1 MKQCVCVQK
10 IERDSPDLICSLLVP
25 SRPLKVIFKEVT
37 NSSVAVHWQQPTT
50 PNGIIVGYRIYYMHD
65 NFTDVQTVRH
75 TEPNMFHVLRGLSK
89 YLLMT
94 DCYYAVSKN
103 ILLVLGNISIF
114 GIWRPWIYILRVQSV
129 YLLDDRSPS
138 TRHKWRFFFCILK
151 AGSLKEYFLE
161 RSAPLRFVT
170 LFIWVSSKQFFQD
183 IVPFKAPVKWKNS
196 SIYTLTCHQKTKRL
210 GPKCWI
216 ITTIWGSSV

>member
-1 MKQCVCVQK
+1 MGKRICFRDEYNNVLYCNTPRVLCRNFNPVWSSVCVQK

-89 YLLMT
+89 YFLMT
-94 DCYYAVSKN
+94 DCYYAVGKTD
-103 ILLVLGNISIF
+103 IKLL
-114 GIWRPWIYILRVQSV
+114 R
-129 YLLDDRSPS
+129 LLLTS
-138 TRHKWRFFFCILK
+138 FFFSFSPGFTWNAWNFMI
-151 AGSLKEYFLE
+151 
-161 RSAPLRFVT
+161 
-170 LFIWVSSKQFFQD
+170 
-183 IVPFKAPVKWKNS
+183 
-196 SIYTLTCHQKTKRL
+196 
-210 GPKCWI
+210 
-216 ITTIWGSSV
+216 

>member
-1 MKQCVCVQK
+1 MKDPVCKSVQANLFQK
-10 IERDSPDLICSLLVP
+10 IVLKTISKIRHAFTPFVAFCTQFEAVCRDQDLICSLLVP

-94 DCYYAVSKN
+94 
-103 ILLVLGNISIF
+103 
-114 GIWRPWIYILRVQSV
+114 
-129 YLLDDRSPS
+129 
-138 TRHKWRFFFCILK
+138 
-151 AGSLKEYFLE
+151 
-161 RSAPLRFVT
+161 
-170 LFIWVSSKQFFQD
+170 
-183 IVPFKAPVKWKNS
+183 
-196 SIYTLTCHQKTKRL
+196 
-210 GPKCWI
+210 
-216 ITTIWGSSV
+216 

>member
-1 MKQCVCVQK
+1 MQK
-10 IERDSPDLICSLLVP
+10 RERDSPDLICSLLVP

-94 DCYYAVSKN
+94 DCYYAVNKN
-103 ILLVLGNISIF
+103 ISTWKHFYIWNLTSMNI
-114 GIWRPWIYILRVQSV
+114 YKLRVQSV

-138 TRHKWRFFFCILK
+138 TRHKRRVFFVF
-151 AGSLKEYFLE
+151 
-161 RSAPLRFVT
+161 
-170 LFIWVSSKQFFQD
+170 
-183 IVPFKAPVKWKNS
+183 
-196 SIYTLTCHQKTKRL
+196 
-210 GPKCWI
+210 
-216 ITTIWGSSV
+216 

>member
-1 MKQCVCVQK
+1 MCYVVILTQFEAVCVCVQK

-89 YLLMT
+89 YFLMT
-94 DCYYAVSKN
+94 DCYYAVSKYILKSTWKHFYIWNLTSMN
-103 ILLVLGNISIF
+103 IYIEGPIRLPLGRQISI
-114 GIWRPWIYILRVQSV
+114 
-129 YLLDDRSPS
+129 
-138 TRHKWRFFFCILK
+138 
-151 AGSLKEYFLE
+151 
-161 RSAPLRFVT
+161 
-170 LFIWVSSKQFFQD
+170 
-183 IVPFKAPVKWKNS
+183 N
-196 SIYTLTCHQKTKRL
+196 KT
-210 GPKCWI
+210 
-216 ITTIWGSSV
+216 